1 MASSVGI
8 ERAGVA
14 PATTAS
20 LGWIGPLCA
29 VLGVLGFSG
38 KAVLVKLAYLAA
50 PVDPAT
56 LLALRM
62 LYSAPFF
69 AAMAWWAGRQSGART
84 LVRRDWIAFA
94 LLGFVGYYLASLL
107 DFVGLLYITVS
118 LERLILFIYPT
129 MVVVLSAIFLRRR
142 ITRTALAALALCYA
156 GIAFAFVGDL
166 TVAADKRAT
175 VIGSALVFASA
186 FSYAVYLVAAGRVI
200 GRIGSLRFV
209 AWAMLAS
216 TVYVLVQFALT
227 RSPAALAVPPRVHA
241 LSFAMAVLST
251 VLPTWLMAEAI
262 RRLGANTAS
271 LIGSLGPIF
280 TIALGVWL
288 LDEPLHAAQ
297 MVGAAL
303 VLAGV
308 ALVTLKP
315 RAAQEPG
322 AHAAVPSSG
331 AGAATRRG
339 L

>member
-1 MASSVGI
+1 M
-8 ERAGVA
+8 
-14 PATTAS
+14 
-20 LGWIGPLCA
+20 
-29 VLGVLGFSG
+29 LGVLGFSG
-38 KAVLVKLAYLAA
+38 KAVLVKLVYLAA
-50 PVDPAT
+50 PVDPTT

-69 AAMAWWAGRQSGART
+69 GAMAWWAGRQSRAAP
-84 LVRRDWIAFA
+84 LAPRDWLALG

-107 DFVGLLYITVS
+107 DFIGLLYITVS

-129 MVVVLSAIFLRRR
+129 IVVVLSALFLRRP
-142 ITRTALAALALCYA
+142 ITRTALAALVLCYA
-156 GIAFAFVGDL
+156 GIAFAFLGDL
-166 TVAADKRAT
+166 TVAADKHAT
-175 VIGSALVFASA
+175 VIGSALVFGSA
-186 FSYAVYLVAAGRVI
+186 FAYAVYLVAAGRVI

-227 RSPAALAVPPRVHA
+227 RPAAALAVPPRVHR
-241 LSFAMAVLST
+241 LSFAMAILST

-280 TIALGVWL
+280 TIALGVAL

-297 MVGAAL
+297 LAGAAL

-308 ALVTLKP
+308 GLVTVKP
-315 RAAQEPG
+315 RPAPEPR
-322 AHAAVPSSG
+322 ASRAVPPEDR
-331 AGAATRRG
+331 AARRG